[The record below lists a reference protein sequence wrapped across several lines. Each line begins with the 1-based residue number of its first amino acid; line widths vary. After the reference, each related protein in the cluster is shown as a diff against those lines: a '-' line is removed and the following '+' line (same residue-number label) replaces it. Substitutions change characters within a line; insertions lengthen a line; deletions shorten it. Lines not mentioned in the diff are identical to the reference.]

1 MHLCEVRRF
10 MRNFIVYV
18 NNDTDIKIFKNDKRF
33 HTHATYYSKSCLMGI
48 EFSFKCSATTII
60 GANKYVDNIL
70 KKERKTYE
78 RLQKL
83 PIIRKKNKK

>member
-18 NNDTDIKIFKNDKRF
+18 NNEIDIKIFKNDKRF
-33 HTHATYYSKSCLMGI
+33 NLHAIYYDKSGLMGV
-48 EFSFKCSATTII
+48 EYSFKCSATTII

-70 KKERKTYE
+70 KKERKGHAELY
-78 RLQKL
+78 KV
-83 PIIRKKNKK
+83 PIIRNKNKK